1 MSLFFERS
9 KNMKEKTIFLID
21 GENIS
26 YKKADQIDAIT
37 VQIENVTDRKVYHRW
52 GDPITRAWTELSKA
66 RGYKDI
72 CLFGGPEK
80 NKIDRKMQ
88 KDARRY
94 LKEPEIGAVYIVTSD
109 ADFRCLAK
117 DACLAGKRLCFIGE
131 KKAPEKL
138 RLAGSEF
145 IELE

>member
-1 MSLFFERS
+1 
-9 KNMKEKTIFLID
+9 MKEKTIFLID

-138 RLAGSEF
+138 RLAGSVF

>member
-1 MSLFFERS
+1 
-9 KNMKEKTIFLID
+9 
-21 GENIS
+21 
-26 YKKADQIDAIT
+26 
-37 VQIENVTDRKVYHRW
+37 
-52 GDPITRAWTELSKA
+52 
-66 RGYKDI
+66 
-72 CLFGGPEK
+72 
-80 NKIDRKMQ
+80 MQ